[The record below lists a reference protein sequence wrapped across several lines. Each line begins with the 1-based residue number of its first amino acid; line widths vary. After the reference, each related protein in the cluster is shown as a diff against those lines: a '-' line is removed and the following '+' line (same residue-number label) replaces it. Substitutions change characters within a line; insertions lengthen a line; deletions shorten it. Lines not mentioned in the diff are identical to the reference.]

1 MRPFFK
7 MYPKFKGKCNPKIF
21 FLPKAAESKNEI
33 YIYSVFFKQFS
44 ILNITKQEYS
54 RLNSIQT
61 IINISPPL
69 SQLNFRVASGR

>member
-1 MRPFFK
+1 
-7 MYPKFKGKCNPKIF
+7 MYPKFIGKCNPKIF
-21 FLPKAAESKNEI
+21 YLQKNHIPKAAESKNEI

-69 SQLNFRVASGR
+69 SQLNLRVASGR